1 MWLTRLSIQRPVFV
15 IVLMSVFLVL
25 GWRSKSGMKIEQNPQ
40 VDIPFVTI
48 TTVYPGTGP
57 AEMETLVSKP
67 IEDAVSAV
75 NNVRHIRSSSQY
87 GISYVQ
93 LEFYVG
99 TNTNVALSDVR
110 QKVDAARRLLPRDVD
125 PPVVEKFDVGAMPV
139 LYLGMRGDRSVKELR
154 YLADTRIKF
163 RLAQV
168 SGVGNVT
175 VTGGDV
181 REIRIAVDKQR
192 LQAYG
197 LSINDVVGAVYRAN
211 ANIPSG
217 HITEGERDYD
227 ARLIGEFQSIEQ
239 LKEIKLP
246 LPQQGGAGLSLNIG
260 DVAEVSDTVA
270 ERDRIA
276 RAWYRNEDGKL
287 VGSDSVG
294 IVITKLSDANTVDV
308 IHAVKKELAHLESE
322 LPGNVRFI
330 ISQDQA
336 PQIEAALEDVTVSLV
351 LGALLAVIVV
361 FLFLHNLRGT
371 FICAIAIPTS
381 LIATFIP
388 MQFAG
393 FTLNQMTM
401 LGLSLVVG
409 ILVDDSI
416 VVLENIYRHLKR
428 GEQPKEASY
437 NGRSEIGLA
446 AITITLV
453 DVVVFLPMAWM
464 GGIVGQ
470 FFRQF
475 GLTVAVSTLFS
486 LLVSFTVTPML
497 ASRWYK
503 LGEEIE
509 ARGGIFGALDRFYNW
524 LDYSVYRRVLDWSL
538 RHRPHVIV
546 LGVAAMVL
554 VMMWG
559 GPRLKFGFI
568 PVTDQGQLAITVEL
582 PPGASLQA
590 TDAILKDIERRI
602 VNIPEIKSMFTR
614 VGAISGGARSVP
626 EQGRQFGEIAVQLY
640 DKLGVMDKLN
650 PFSKAQVIDAALTPA
665 PSPTLR
671 ERGDNEQQTAGNSP
685 LPQHGRGDDE
695 RQTMGNSP
703 LPQHGRG
710 VGGEGAPLILRARPD
725 FVVLEEIKQRIADVP
740 NARINA
746 VNIRGFGGTDAPVQL
761 ELLGFDLQR
770 MKQVAEQIRSRI
782 ATVPGIVDPDISLRP
797 GKPEAQVVVDRVKA
811 SELGFDV
818 TAIGLALRGA
828 IEGNIDAKYREYG
841 EQFDI
846 RVQFRDF
853 DRSNVEDVK
862 DVIVGS
868 KKDNN
873 GTIQPIRVQDIA
885 TVTLGEGPSK
895 IDRKDRLRKVTVAA
909 YLAPGVAAGNIGN
922 VIAEKIADVPLG
934 DIQLNA
940 GGEAQIMRDEFP
952 HLFGTLFLSVILV
965 YLLMA
970 ALFDN
975 LLHPFTIQLSL
986 PMALVG
992 AILALVIANQMLSIV
1007 SLIGFIMLVGLVQKN
1022 AILLIDYT
1030 NTLRARGMERD
1041 EAIKEAGPT
1050 RLRPIL
1056 MTTIAMVFGMLP
1068 IALGIGR
1075 AAEMRAPLATCVIG
1089 GLILSTLLTLVMIPV
1104 IYTLFDDFLA
1114 WLGRVVGISARRE
1127 RRRWTAEGTMREE
1140 R

>member
-48 TTVYPGTGP
+48 TTVYPGAGP

-168 SGVGNVT
+168 PGVGNVT

-246 LPQQGGAGLSLNIG
+246 LPQQGGSGLSLNIG

-276 RAWYRNEDGKL
+276 RVWYRNEDGKL
-287 VGSDSVG
+287 IGSDSVG

-308 IHAVKKELAHLESE
+308 IHAVKKELARLESE

-330 ISQDQA
+330 ISQDQS

-388 MQFAG
+388 MRFAG

-503 LGEEIE
+503 LGEELE

-554 VMMWG
+554 VMLWG

-590 TDAILKDIERRI
+590 TDAILKDIERRL

-626 EQGRQFGEIAVQLY
+626 EQGRQFGEIAIQLY

-650 PFSKAQVIDAALTPA
+650 PFSKAQVISADGQESGRMGEWENGRK
-665 PSPTLR
+665 SPR
-671 ERGDNEQQTAGNSP
+671 SP
-685 LPQHGRGDDE
+685 ILPLSHSS
-695 RQTMGNSP
+695 TS
-703 LPQHGRG
+703 
-710 VGGEGAPLILRARPD
+710 ILRARPD

-770 MKQVAEQIRSRI
+770 MKQVAEQIRRRI
-782 ATVPGIVDPDISLRP
+782 ATIPGIVNPDISLRP

-818 TAIGLALRGA
+818 TAIGLALRNA
-828 IEGNIDAKYREYG
+828 IEGNTDAKYREYG

-868 KKDNN
+868 KKDNH

-909 YLAPGVAAGNIGN
+909 YLAPGVAAGNIAN

-952 HLFGTLFLSVILV
+952 YLFGTLFLSVILV

-1030 NTLRARGMERD
+1030 NTLRARGMERN

-1075 AAEMRAPLATCVIG
+1075 AAVSRAPLATCVIG

-1114 WLGRVVGISARRE
+1114 WVGRVLGFRIRGSEFRARRLGM
-1127 RRRWTAEGTMREE
+1127 RDEG
-1140 R
+1140 

>member
-25 GWRSKSGMKIEQNPQ
+25 GWWSRRGMKIEQNPQ
-40 VDIPFVTI
+40 VDIPYVTI

-57 AEMETLVSKP
+57 AEMETLVTKP

-75 NNVRHIRSSSQY
+75 NNVRHIYSSSQY

-99 TNTNVALSDVR
+99 TDTNVALSDVR
-110 QKVDAARRLLPRDVD
+110 QKVDAARRLLPRDVE
-125 PPVVEKFDVGAMPV
+125 PPVVEKFDIGAMPV

-154 YLADTRIKF
+154 YLADTRVKF

-168 SGVGNVT
+168 PGVGSVS
-175 VTGGDV
+175 VSGGDV

-192 LQAYG
+192 LHAYG
-197 LSINDVVGAVYRAN
+197 LSINDVVGAIYRAN
-211 ANIPSG
+211 VNIPSG

-227 ARLIGEFQSIEQ
+227 ARLIGEFQSVEQ
-239 LKEIKLP
+239 LKAIKLP
-246 LPQQGGAGLSLNIG
+246 LTQPGGAGLSLNIG
-260 DVAEVSDTVA
+260 DVAEVLDTVA
-270 ERDRIA
+270 ERDQITRV
-276 RAWYRNEDGKL
+276 WYRATPPVPPLSREGIKGGL

-294 IVITKLSDANTVDV
+294 IVITKLSDANTVEV
-308 IHAVKKELAHLESE
+308 IHAVKEELARLEQE

-330 ISQDQA
+330 IAQDQA

-388 MQFAG
+388 MHFAG

-428 GEQPKEASY
+428 GEQPKEAAY

-509 ARGGIFGALDRFYNW
+509 ATGGVFGALDRFYNW
-524 LDYSVYRRVLDWSL
+524 LDNRLYRRVLDWSL

-546 LGVAAMVL
+546 LGGAAMVL
-554 VMMWG
+554 VMVWS

-590 TDAILKDIERRI
+590 TDAVLKDIEQRI
-602 VNIPEIKSMFTR
+602 ADIPEIKSMFTSA
-614 VGAISGGARSVP
+614 GTISGGARTLP
-626 EQGRQFGEIAVQLY
+626 ERGRQFGQIAIQLY
-640 DKLGVMDKLN
+640 DKIGVLDRLN
-650 PFSKAQVIDAALTPA
+650 PFSQVYVIPA
-665 PSPTLR
+665 EGSELR
-671 ERGDNEQQTAGNSP
+671 DKGSSP
-685 LPQHGRGDDE
+685 LTSLHAKGGME
-695 RQTMGNSP
+695 GVNSQP
-703 LPQHGRG
+703 STLK
-710 VGGEGAPLILRARPD
+710 VLRTRPD
-725 FVVLEEIKQRIADVP
+725 FVVLEDIKRRIADVP
-740 NARINA
+740 NARISA
-746 VNIRGFGGTDAPVQL
+746 VNMRGFGGTDAPVQL

-770 MKQVAEQIRSRI
+770 MRQVAEQIRARI
-782 ATVPGIVDPDISLRP
+782 ATIPGIVDPDISLRP
-797 GKPEAQVVVDRVKA
+797 GKPEAQIVVDRVKA
-811 SELGFDV
+811 SELGLDV
-818 TAIGLALRGA
+818 TAIGLALRHA

-846 RVQFRDF
+846 RVRFRDF
-853 DRSNVEDVK
+853 DRSNVEDIK

-868 KKDNN
+868 KKDPQ
-873 GTIQPIRVQDIA
+873 GTIQPIRVQDVA

-895 IDRKDRLRKVTVAA
+895 IERKDRLRKVTVSA
-909 YLAPGVAAGNIGN
+909 YLAPGVAAGNITN
-922 VIAEKIADVPLG
+922 VIREKIADVPLG
-934 DIQLNA
+934 DIQLNF
-940 GGEAQIMRDEFP
+940 GGEAQVMRDEFP
-952 HLFGTLFLSVILV
+952 HLFSTLFLSVVLV

-992 AILALVIANQMLSIV
+992 AILALVLANQMLSIV

-1030 NTLRARGMERD
+1030 NTLRARGMARD

-1075 AAEMRAPLATCVIG
+1075 AAEMRAPLATGVIG

-1114 WLGRVVGISARRE
+1114 WVGRVLGIGAKRE
-1127 RRRWTAEGTMREE
+1127 RR
-1140 R
+1140 